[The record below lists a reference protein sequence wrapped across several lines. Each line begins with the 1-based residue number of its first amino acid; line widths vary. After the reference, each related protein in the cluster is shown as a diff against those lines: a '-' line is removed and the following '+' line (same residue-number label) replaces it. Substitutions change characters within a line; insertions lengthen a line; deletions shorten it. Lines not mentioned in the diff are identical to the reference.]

1 MLHLCNVIKQKPNIM
16 KKLFTLLI
24 LLVSLITSAQEEDT
38 KVAYFK
44 NEVSKITSLKMTTNS
59 IKDLETINWKDV
71 KSIFE
76 DNNPEEKI
84 ELSFELDLKESKNKF
99 KSAVT
104 VGGKT
109 KEIDSL
115 ILKSKKY
122 LKALIK
128 ISKNYENK

>member
-1 MLHLCNVIKQKPNIM
+1 M
-16 KKLFTLLI
+16 KKITTVVLLLFTSI
-24 LLVSLITSAQEEDT
+24 LLAQH
-38 KVAYFK
+38 K
-44 NEVSKITSLKMTTNS
+44 NVE
-59 IKDLETINWKDV
+59 IKETINTNTDVKVTSMSYSVDSAKQLENINWNEV

-84 ELSFELDLKESKNKF
+84 ELSFELDLKESKSKF